1 MIKDLFFYKSDNTAI
16 HLLRSVISSSAA
28 FLCDFLT
35 MVALVEIFH
44 IYYLIGGAAGFIVGT
59 SVSYLLSVKWVFSRR
74 RVKKK
79 TVEYAAYIL
88 LGMVGGGMNVM
99 LLWFFTEKLSLYY
112 MFSRISAASL
122 VFFFNF
128 AARKIILFSSGN
140 R

>member
-1 MIKDLFFYKSDNTAI
+1 
-16 HLLRSVISSSAA
+16 
-28 FLCDFLT
+28 